1 MSNTALSSARRR
13 RAIPPIAPNSQQQQM
28 QQQHM
33 QRVMQQQQQQ
43 QQQAVAA
50 VPGAG
55 PYTQRATQGIPNP
68 LQQQQQQRQII
79 KQTPP
84 TVQPPQFI
92 KPGSV
97 VPPGY
102 VQTIHANGMPQIE
115 CVETGT
121 INFPYGES
129 PLPPIIILRNHDKQ
143 LLQLDGQHNDITNQ
157 FAHLTSRVNQ
167 LEGGG
172 GVGALSN
179 SIHGQ
184 DQDHDQDQDQDH
196 PSFDITM
203 NSEFI
208 NDLTGNHLFITNVVE
223 NIMKNTNLSDMVNE
237 IEPIKA
243 DNRELRS
250 LVLSQQEMLNGMNAL
265 LFKLLNRAN
274 DYVCKCAASDAATQ
288 QPDMV
293 AEVAE
298 VAEVVVAEVAEVVV
312 ADVAEVAEVVVA
324 EVVVAEV
331 VVAEVVVAEVAEV
344 ADAATDNIPSDIHI
358 TESEIRLSATEIA
371 EPVVE

>member
-84 TVQPPQFI
+84 PVQPPQFI

-184 DQDHDQDQDQDH
+184 DQDQDQDQDH
-196 PSFDITM
+196 PPFDITM

-274 DYVCKCAASDAATQ
+274 DYVCKCVASDAATQ

-293 AEVAE
+293 AD
-298 VAEVVVAEVAEVVV
+298 VAEVVVAEVVG
-312 ADVAEVAEVVVA
+312 EVVVA
-324 EVVVAEV
+324 EVVVAE
-331 VVAEVVVAEVAEV
+331 VAEVAEV